1 MLVYKLFYKIAKF
14 AVGELAQ
21 NPELQAKTASF
32 ARERIVPQAKAR
44 WKKTKPKLEQAKDT
58 AIRAAKDV
66 ADGAREND
74 PKDYTKKFLS
84 EVSKRLRD
92 RVKH

>member
-14 AVGELAQ
+14 AVGELVQ

-32 ARERIVPQAKAR
+32 AKERIVLEAKAR
-44 WKKTKPKLEQAKDT
+44 WKNTKPKLGQVRDA

-66 ADGAREND
+66 ADRAREND
-74 PKDYTKKFLS
+74 PKD
-84 EVSKRLRD
+84 
-92 RVKH
+92 